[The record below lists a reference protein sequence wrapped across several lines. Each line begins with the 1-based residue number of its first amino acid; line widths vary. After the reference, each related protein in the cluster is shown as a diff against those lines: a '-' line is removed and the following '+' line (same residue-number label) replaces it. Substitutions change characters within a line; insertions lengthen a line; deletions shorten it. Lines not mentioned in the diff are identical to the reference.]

1 MRGLAILD
9 AMPKIR
15 FGTDGWRGV
24 IAEDF
29 TFAAVRR
36 VAAAIAR
43 CVGLEGGGSRG
54 AGPSI
59 VVGHDT
65 RFQAPAFA
73 RAAASVLAEHGLTV
87 HLAETFAPTP
97 AFGWAA
103 VERGAVAAL
112 VITASHNP
120 PEYSGLK
127 LKDRRGAPASP
138 EFTAAI
144 EAELERPTDTAT
156 GRHGDGATGGMVHF
170 DPRPS
175 YLGRLAGLVD
185 LRAIAAARPTVIV
198 DAMYGAGQG
207 YLAGLLAER
216 GVPVT
221 EVAAELN
228 PLFGGRHPEPVP
240 ANLKDLQ
247 VACRE
252 RVAVGLAL
260 DGDADRL
267 GVVDERGRAWS
278 PHQLMAVV
286 VEHMARRRGGR
297 GRVVKGFAVGR
308 QVDAVAEAWGL
319 PLVVVP
325 VGFKYIAAHM
335 VQGDVLVGGEESGG
349 IGIQGHLPERDGSL
363 VGLLLLEAMALEG
376 CPASELLDRLE
387 ARVGPSWY
395 RRVDWALPRDLTRQT
410 VQARLAGLRR
420 GLPGPGAAP
429 AAVDDLDGTKLR
441 WADGSW
447 ILFRASGT
455 EPLLR
460 VYAEAAEPE
469 RLDRLMEAAAVA
481 VREAVGDVIGD
492 QHGKATA

>member
-1 MRGLAILD
+1 
-9 AMPKIR
+9 
-15 FGTDGWRGV
+15 V
-24 IAEDF
+24 
-29 TFAAVRR
+29 
-36 VAAAIAR
+36 
-43 CVGLEGGGSRG
+43 S
-54 AGPSI
+54 
-59 VVGHDT
+59 
-65 RFQAPAFA
+65 
-73 RAAASVLAEHGLTV
+73 
-87 HLAETFAPTP
+87 
-97 AFGWAA
+97 
-103 VERGAVAAL
+103 
-112 VITASHNP
+112 
-120 PEYSGLK
+120 
-127 LKDRRGAPASP
+127 
-138 EFTAAI
+138 
-144 EAELERPTDTAT
+144 
-156 GRHGDGATGGMVHF
+156 F

-185 LRAIAAARPTVIV
+185 LPAIVAARATVIV
-198 DAMYGAGQG
+198 DAMCGAGQA

-228 PLFGGRHPEPVP
+228 PLFGGRQPEPVP
-240 ANLKDLQ
+240 ANLQDLRA
-247 VACRE
+247 ACRE
-252 RVAVGLAL
+252 RGAVGLAL

-278 PHQLMAVV
+278 PHQLLAVV

-308 QVDAVAEAWGL
+308 QVDAVAGAWGL

-335 VQGDVLVGGEESGG
+335 LQGDVLVGGEESGG

-376 CPASELLDRLE
+376 CPASQLLDRLE
-387 ARVGPSWY
+387 ARVGPSCY
-395 RRVDWALPRDLTRQT
+395 RRVDWTLPRDLTRQSLE
-410 VQARLAGLRR
+410 ARLAGLRG
-420 GLPGPGAAP
+420 GLPGAGGAP

-460 VYAEAAEPE
+460 VYAEAAEPD
-469 RLDRLMEAAAVA
+469 RLDRLMEAAAAA

-492 QHGKATA
+492 RHGKATV